1 MQGAWHESAS
11 KLEQRRS
18 NGLGAQVS
26 GLKVH
31 HLLADKILAEYST
44 SGTFSSTDL
53 NSPGASIVVS
63 DRLTFL
69 GKYRE
74 FYKLVEESEFG
85 EAATLLHSLLW
96 SKLAPKYFL
105 VTLLIHH
112 LQASRQV
119 PPGQVPPGQVPGPGT
134 CPGGT
139 CPPWHLSG
147 GNLSALALVR
157 GELVR
162 LGNMGGTCPPWH
174 LSALAL
180 RGGTCPPRH

>member
-1 MQGAWHESAS
+1 MVRELCLSLDNFWFSAHLLDLLHHDGRERPAQHSHSDVQGAWHESAS

-18 NGLGAQVS
+18 NGLGAHVS
-26 GLKVH
+26 GLEVH

-44 SGTFSSTDL
+44 SGTFSSKDL
-53 NSPGASIVVS
+53 LDSPGASIVVS

-112 LQASRQV
+112 LQDFCV
-119 PPGQVPPGQVPGPGT
+119 VEEG
-134 CPGGT
+134 
-139 CPPWHLSG
+139 
-147 GNLSALALVR
+147 
-157 GELVR
+157 
-162 LGNMGGTCPPWH
+162 
-174 LSALAL
+174 
-180 RGGTCPPRH
+180 

>member
-1 MQGAWHESAS
+1 MAPLEADIPQVVRELCLSLDNFWFSVHLLDLLHHDGRERPAQHSHSDVQGAWHESAS

-26 GLKVH
+26 GLEVH

-112 LQASRQV
+112 LQDFCV
-119 PPGQVPPGQVPGPGT
+119 VEEG
-134 CPGGT
+134 
-139 CPPWHLSG
+139 
-147 GNLSALALVR
+147 
-157 GELVR
+157 
-162 LGNMGGTCPPWH
+162 
-174 LSALAL
+174 
-180 RGGTCPPRH
+180 